1 MAASNTRITESVKLR
16 AIELRADGLS
26 FERISKELSI
36 AKQSAVDI
44 IKENAEQ
51 VDTLRAV
58 AVEATYEA
66 NQLNRAGRINQLV
79 ALHNRLREEIERRD
93 LTDLP
98 TKDLVTLFLKTSD
111 TLKAEV
117 VYEPILSSEQQATAK
132 SRRNLDWMI

>member
-98 TKDLVTLFLKTSD
+98 TKDLVTLFLKTSG
-111 TLKAEV
+111 TLKGEV
-117 VYEPILSSEQQATAK
+117 VYGEILSSEQQATAK
-132 SRRNLDWMI
+132 QRRSLDWMI